1 MNTQSKGRNLEE
13 FNLEIEKF
21 CKRNCKEKRDKDRK
35 IMVEDQGVQQTRNRA
50 LQEYTMPNPGDNLSS
65 IVRPNVDANNFE
77 IKPAIIQMISQF
89 QFGGLSTEDPNAHL
103 AQFLEICDTF
113 KMNGVSSDA
122 IKLRLFPFSLRD
134 KAKLWL
140 HSLTP
145 QSIRSWDVLS
155 RAFLSKYFP
164 PGKTAKFR
172 QEITSFAKH
181 SGESLYEA

>member
-1 MNTQSKGRNLEE
+1 MKTRLRRKNLEE
-13 FNLEIEKF
+13 FNHEIEKS
-21 CKRNCKEKRDKDRK
+21 CKKNHKEKREKDRK
-35 IMVEDQGVQQTRNRA
+35 IMAEDQRVQQARNHA
-50 LQEYTMPNPGDNLSS
+50 LQEYMMPNPGDNLSS

-89 QFGGLSTEDPNAHL
+89 QFGGLLTEDPNAHL

-140 HSLTP
+140 YSLMP
-145 QSIRSWDVLS
+145 QLIRSWDVLS
-155 RAFLSKYFP
+155 KAFLSKYFP
-164 PGKTAKFR
+164 PSKTVKFR
-172 QEITSFAKH
+172 
-181 SGESLYEA
+181 